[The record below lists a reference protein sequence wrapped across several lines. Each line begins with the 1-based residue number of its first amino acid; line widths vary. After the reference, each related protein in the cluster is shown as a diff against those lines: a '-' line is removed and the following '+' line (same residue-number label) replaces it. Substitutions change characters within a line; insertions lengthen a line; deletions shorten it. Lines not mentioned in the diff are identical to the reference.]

1 MLAHM
6 PTASCDVVESP
17 PHLSEGL
24 LIDLAADALKHEDLI
39 LCGVK
44 QKSFDDVLCF
54 VVAWMK
60 GDESRS
66 LHFTLTPRSP
76 PLPLDRTKEK

>member
-24 LIDLAADALKHEDLI
+24 RVDLAADALKHEDLI
-39 LCGVK
+39 LRGVK
-44 QKSFDDVLCF
+44 EKSIDDVLGF

-60 GDESRS
+60 GDEPRS
-66 LHFTLTPRSP
+66 LHFTLTPHSP
-76 PLPLDRTKEK
+76 LSPATALKK